1 MPALLSKIKTSSE
14 AFAANARRMGELLA
28 EVQRL
33 EQMVIAE
40 SESKRDK
47 FEKRG
52 QLLPRERVA
61 RLLDRGSPFLEI
73 SRLAGLNMH
82 DDDGKKS
89 VLGGGSV
96 VGIGVVAGKR
106 CIISASDSAV
116 KGGTVAPMGLKKGL
130 RAQEIA
136 RENKLPV
143 IYLVESGGANLM
155 YQSEIF
161 IEGGRTFAN
170 QARLSAAGVPQ
181 ISVVHGSSTAGG
193 AYLPGLSDYVIL
205 VRGRSNIF
213 LAGPPLVK
221 AAIGEDCTEDE
232 IGGAET
238 HAQVT
243 GLGEYLTEDDAHA
256 IAMAREVMDKLN
268 WDVTPA
274 AASFAEPLYDEQELM
289 GLVPADDREPYD
301 VREVI
306 ARLVDGSDFLE
317 FKAQYAAETMCGH
330 ARIHGQLVG
339 ILGNNGPIQ
348 PNGSTKA
355 AQFIQLCDQSGT
367 PLVFLQ
373 NTTGYMV
380 GSVAE
385 RSGAIKHGSKMIQ
398 AVANAR
404 VPKFTIVL
412 GGSFGAGNY
421 GMCGRG
427 FDPRFIF
434 SWPTARTA
442 VMGGAQAA
450 KVMDIVNRA
459 KIERSGLAANE
470 EALKAM
476 SDGLRQRLDKE
487 SSVLFGTAR
496 LWDDGIIDPRDT
508 RRFLGLCLALAAE
521 AQTRALHPNTFG
533 VARMVAGS
541 ALQAPSCGG
550 GPRLPSAS
558 DESTPFSKDPH
569 EIHP

>member
-1 MPALLSKIKTSSE
+1 MPVLVSRLDTRSA
-14 AFAANARRMGELLA
+14 AFAANAQRMSERLA
-28 EVQRL
+28 EVRAL
-33 EQMVIAE
+33 EQRVIAE
-40 SESKRDK
+40 SESKRARFD
-47 FEKRG
+47 ERG

-61 RLLDRGSPFLEI
+61 RLVDRGSTFLEL

-89 VLGGGSV
+89 VMGGGSI
-96 VGIGVVAGKR
+96 VGIGVVAGRR
-106 CIISASDSAV
+106 CIVSASDSAV
-116 KGGTVAPMGLKKGL
+116 KGGTVAPMGLKKAL
-130 RAQEIA
+130 RAQQIA
-136 RENKLPV
+136 FENKLPF

-161 IEGGRTFAN
+161 VDGGRSFAN
-170 QARLSAAGVPQ
+170 QARLSAAGIPQ
-181 ISVVHGSSTAGG
+181 IALVHGSSTAGG
-193 AYLPGLSDYVIL
+193 AYLPGLSDYVVL
-205 VRGRSNIF
+205 VRGRSSIY

-221 AAIGEDCTEDE
+221 AAIGEDSDDE
-232 IGGAET
+232 TLGGAET
-238 HAQVT
+238 HAEVT
-243 GLGEYLTEDDAHA
+243 GLGEYLCENDAHA
-256 IAMAREVMDKLN
+256 IALARELLDKLQ
-268 WDVTPA
+268 WDLVPGPPG
-274 AASFAEPLYDEQELM
+274 EVRPPLFDEQELM
-289 GLVPADDREPYD
+289 GIVPADEREPYD

-317 FKAQYAAETMCGH
+317 FKARYGSETVCGH
-330 ARIHGQLVG
+330 ARVDGQLVG

-380 GSVAE
+380 GSAAE
-385 RSGAIKHGSKMIQ
+385 RGGAIKHGSKMIQ

-404 VPKFTIVL
+404 VPKFTFVI
-412 GGSFGAGNY
+412 GGSYGAGNY

-434 SWPTARTA
+434 AWPSARTA

-450 KVMDIVNRA
+450 KVMDIVNRG
-459 KIERSGLAANE
+459 KLARTGAEANE

-476 SDGLRQRLDKE
+476 SDALRNRLDRE
-487 SSVLFGTAR
+487 STALFSTAR

-508 RRFLGLCLALAAE
+508 RRVLSLCLAIARE
-521 AQTRALHPNTFG
+521 ADARVLRPNTFG
-533 VARMVAGS
+533 VARM
-541 ALQAPSCGG
+541 
-550 GPRLPSAS
+550 
-558 DESTPFSKDPH
+558 
-569 EIHP
+569 

>member
-1 MPALLSKIKTSSE
+1 MPALVSKLDTRSP
-14 AFAANARRMGELLA
+14 AFGTNVQRMQERLA

-33 EQMVIAE
+33 EQQVIAE
-40 SESKRDK
+40 SASKRER
-47 FEKRG
+47 FEQRG

-61 RLLDRGSPFLEI
+61 RLLDRGSTFLEL

-89 VLGGGSV
+89 VLGGGSI
-96 VGIGVVAGKR
+96 VGIGVVAGRR
-106 CIISASDSAV
+106 CLVSASDSAL
-116 KGGTVAPMGLKKGL
+116 KGGTVAPMGLKKAL

-136 RENKLPV
+136 RENKLPLV
-143 IYLVESGGANLM
+143 YLVESGGANLM

-161 IEGGRTFAN
+161 IEGGRSFAN
-170 QARLSAAGVPQ
+170 QARLSAAGIPQ
-181 ISVVHGSSTAGG
+181 IAVVHGSSTAGG
-193 AYLPGLSDYVIL
+193 AYLPGLSDYVVL
-205 VRGRSNIF
+205 VRGRSSIY

-221 AAIGEDCTEDE
+221 AAIGEDCSDE
-232 IGGAET
+232 ELGGAET
-238 HAQVT
+238 HAEVT
-243 GLGEYLTEDDAHA
+243 GLGEYLCENDAHA
-256 IAMAREVMDKLN
+256 IALARELLDKLH
-268 WDVTPA
+268 WDVVPA
-274 AASFAEPLYDEQELM
+274 GGTAPAPLFEEQELL
-289 GLVPADDREPYD
+289 GIVPADDREPYD

-317 FKAQYAAETMCGH
+317 FKARYGSDTVCGH
-330 ARIHGQLVG
+330 ARVDGHLVG

-348 PNGSTKA
+348 PNGSTKS

-380 GSVAE
+380 GSAAE
-385 RSGAIKHGSKMIQ
+385 RGGAIKHGSKMIQ

-404 VPKFTIVL
+404 VPKFTFVL

-434 SWPTARTA
+434 AWPSARTA

-450 KVMDIVNRA
+450 KVMDIVNRS
-459 KIERSGLAANE
+459 KLGRSGAAVNE
-470 EALKAM
+470 EALQAM
-476 SDGLRQRLDKE
+476 SDGLRNRLDRE
-487 SSVLFGTAR
+487 STALFGTAR

-508 RRFLGLCLALAAE
+508 RRVLALCLSLARE
-521 AQTRALHPNTFG
+521 ADARALRANTFG
-533 VARMVAGS
+533 VARM
-541 ALQAPSCGG
+541 
-550 GPRLPSAS
+550 
-558 DESTPFSKDPH
+558 
-569 EIHP
+569 

>member
-1 MPALLSKIKTSSE
+1 MPALLSRIKTGSE
-14 AFAANARRMGELLA
+14 SFAANARRMRELLA

-106 CIISASDSAV
+106 CMISVSDSAV

-136 RENKLPV
+136 RENKLPI

-161 IEGGRTFAN
+161 IEGGRSFAN
-170 QARLSAAGVPQ
+170 QARLSAAGLPQ

-268 WDVTPA
+268 WDKVSA
-274 AASFAEPLYDEQELM
+274 AAPFPEPLYDEQELM

-317 FKAQYAAETMCGH
+317 FKAQYAPETLCGH

-459 KIERSGLAANE
+459 KIERSGMAANE

-508 RRFLGLCLALAAE
+508 RRILALCLALADDAGRR
-521 AQTRALHPNTFG
+521 TLHPNTFG
-533 VARMVAGS
+533 VAR
-541 ALQAPSCGG
+541 
-550 GPRLPSAS
+550 
-558 DESTPFSKDPH
+558 F
-569 EIHP
+569 